1 MGSTVHRTL
10 LLNAGFEPLRIVS
23 WQRAFTLV
31 FQGKVDVLEEYSAT
45 VCSVSCRFNVPAV
58 IRLRRWVNLKRLS
71 PMVRFS
77 RANIYARD
85 EFRCQYCLKEFS
97 ERELTLDHV
106 LPAVRG
112 GRKTWENI
120 VAACI
125 RCNQKKSD
133 RTPEEA
139 RMPLPRPPRMPQ
151 WLPGFVGEVP
161 TNSAPELWERY
172 LAFALPQKS

>member
-1 MGSTVHRTL
+1 MGLTVHRTL

-58 IRLRRWVNLKRLS
+58 IRLRRWVNLKRLP

-125 RCNQKKSD
+125 RCNQRKSD

-161 TNSAPELWERY
+161 TSSAPELWERY
-172 LAFALPQKS
+172 LAFVLPQKS